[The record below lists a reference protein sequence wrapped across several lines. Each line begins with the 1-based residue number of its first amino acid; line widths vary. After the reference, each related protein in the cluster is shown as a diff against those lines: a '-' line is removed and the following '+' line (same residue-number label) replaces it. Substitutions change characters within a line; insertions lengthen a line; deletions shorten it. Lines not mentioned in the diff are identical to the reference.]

1 MVALIKKGKPMFQ
14 ELEYSS
20 KTGRLAK
27 NIKNTLVQTLINNY
41 KIEDIKKAEKVANVI
56 LKAHGMA
63 AANFDFVK
71 NVEQSISAQF
81 KQDTTAGEVD
91 PNSNKGESSIKQILA
106 DAQGAFS
113 KILGYDYLYRTMK
126 EMYGKEEAK
135 RLSGELYSFALAL
148 SDSTQILSPYCYA
161 ADFSKLVIEGRPWG
175 NIHSAPAKRVDSYV
189 QQVLETVHEM
199 SNHLAGAIAISTF
212 FFDIA
217 HLIMYKDGVNTALKN
232 VTLEDV
238 KNDKIIRK
246 SLENLFQTVIHSV
259 NHTSR
264 NGSESPFTNI
274 SIFDKTKI
282 KSVKDTV
289 PHLFMEPAGF
299 DSEEEKENY
308 IVELIYELQNIYMGI
323 FEKGDQ
329 LNDNRPVTF
338 PVTTLNMSKDPKDD
352 GTYEITDTEALKDFS
367 NRQMYRYNINVSAGN
382 RIAMCCR
389 FSNDYDL
396 MKSQAQTVNSF
407 GGEGIA
413 IGSHRVNTINLKR
426 VALEAKDY
434 KSFLALLDK
443 RVEDAIKI
451 LKAHKELIK
460 YTAEKKLQK
469 FISNGWVNLNNLFST
484 VGIIGSYEMSET
496 LKEKFKDKA
505 GHFDKD
511 YIEEALRTIEASVE
525 KYSRE
530 YEVYGNIEE
539 IPGESMAVKLPK
551 VDKVLFG
558 EELVYEEMYSNQ
570 FIPLWHDSTIY
581 ERMEADGKYQQL
593 LTGGGIVHFQLGSL
607 LTPLQN
613 ENLVIDA
620 VKAGCEHFA
629 GNPVTCT
636 CENGHNTIGD
646 FNTDHCVICNSA
658 IVDKRTRVV
667 GFSTSVNNWNEVRRT
682 WEAPRRTTYNLS

>member
-299 DSEEEKENY
+299 DSEEEKEDY

-382 RIAMCCR
+382 RIAMCC
-389 FSNDYDL
+389 FEGNENINVTKDG
-396 MKSQAQTVNSF
+396 KQTEISIKDFVEQFDTDDHFTMRNTGYSITSLNP
-407 GGEGIA
+407 ETLEEEESKI
-413 IGSHRVNTINLKR
+413 IGTLI
-426 VALEAKDY
+426 KDNEY
-434 KSFLALLDK
+434 
-443 RVEDAIKI
+443 E
-451 LKAHKELIK
+451 ELIDI
-460 YTAEKKLQK
+460 T
-469 FISNGWVNLNNLFST
+469 IDGTIRSVTPDHLFL
-484 VGIIGSYEMSET
+484 V
-496 LKEKFKDKA
+496 KEIDSGEIK
-505 GHFDKD
+505 
-511 YIEEALRTIEASVE
+511 EIEA
-525 KYSRE
+525 RDL
-530 YEVYGNIEE
+530 
-539 IPGESMAVKLPK
+539 VKDFDRYLLP
-551 VDKVLFG
+551 
-558 EELVYEEMYSNQ
+558 
-570 FIPLWHDSTIY
+570 
-581 ERMEADGKYQQL
+581 
-593 LTGGGIVHFQLGSL
+593 
-607 LTPLQN
+607 
-613 ENLVIDA
+613 
-620 VKAGCEHFA
+620 C
-629 GNPVTCT
+629 
-636 CENGHNTIGD
+636 
-646 FNTDHCVICNSA
+646 
-658 IVDKRTRVV
+658 
-667 GFSTSVNNWNEVRRT
+667 
-682 WEAPRRTTYNLS
+682 